1 MTAGTCA
8 TCAHTKPA
16 HDMRDDARPL
26 PAHRICGVLL
36 PPWVAAGAGRTV
48 SAAAT
53 CDLHAEAP
61 NDG

>member
-1 MTAGTCA
+1 MTTRTCA
-8 TCAHTKPA
+8 TCAHAKPA
-16 HDMRDDARPL
+16 HDMQDYARPL

-36 PPWVAAGAGRTV
+36 PPWVSAGALRTV

-53 CDLHAEAP
+53 CDLHAEAR